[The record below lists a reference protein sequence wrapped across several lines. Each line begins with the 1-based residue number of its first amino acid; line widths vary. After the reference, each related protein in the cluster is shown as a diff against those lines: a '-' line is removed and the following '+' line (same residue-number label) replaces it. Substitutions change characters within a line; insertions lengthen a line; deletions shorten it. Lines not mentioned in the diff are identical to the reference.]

1 LITLDAL
8 ISDWLAEEKIQD
20 FSVLQLHNRGN
31 NRPYIIYH
39 RDTRA
44 FIAYIEPDGISPIL
58 LPDVDYLRPIS
69 ANRPD
74 FFDELGKFLKFCAY
88 VLDRDEFGVMTY
100 YES

>member
-1 LITLDAL
+1 MITLDTL
-8 ISDWLAEEKIQD
+8 IAEWLIEEEIAD

-39 RDTRA
+39 KDTRA
-44 FIAYIEPDGISPIL
+44 FIAYIESDGISPIL
-58 LPDVDYLRPIS
+58 LPDVDYIRPIS
-69 ANRPD
+69 AKRPD
-74 FFDELGKFLKFCAY
+74 FFEELKSFLKFCAY